1 MIEMLGENGALVAI
15 GFLSGI
21 VLGVAARWGR
31 FCTLGALEDWHYGGS
46 SVRFRMWGVAL
57 GAAIISV
64 FALALAG
71 WLDLGG
77 TLYLSQSPGVVAAG
91 LGGLLFGVGMALAG
105 NCGFGALARL
115 GGGELRSLVIV
126 MVMGVAALAT
136 ASGPLAELRVA
147 LVPPMPATPGEVGMA
162 HLLSATFGIGAEA
175 LGIGIGVAIL
185 GLGFLGHWDRDLLW
199 GVPVG
204 LAIAAGYA
212 GTSHVATHGFEPV
225 TVMSHTFSLPLG
237 ETLLFLMLS
246 SGLAAGFG
254 VGSVAGVIVGAF
266 AGSKLRGAFRWQACD
281 DHRELRRQIGGAVM
295 MGIGAV
301 MALGCSV
308 GQGLSAFAVL
318 SYTAPITLAATWLGA
333 FLGLRYLIE
342 GQLIGRSI

>member
-147 LVPPMPATPGEVGMA
+147 LVPPMPATPCTIDVKISGTMIMRSSRRKT
-162 HLLSATFGIGAEA
+162 SARPSTQPTCPKSSAKATPRHI
-175 LGIGIGVAIL
+175 AI
-185 GLGFLGHWDRDLLW
+185 R
-199 GVPVG
+199 
-204 LAIAAGYA
+204 
-212 GTSHVATHGFEPV
+212 TC
-225 TVMSHTFSLPLG
+225 
-237 ETLLFLMLS
+237 
-246 SGLAAGFG
+246 
-254 VGSVAGVIVGAF
+254 
-266 AGSKLRGAFRWQACD
+266 Q
-281 DHRELRRQIGGAVM
+281 
-295 MGIGAV
+295 
-301 MALGCSV
+301 
-308 GQGLSAFAVL
+308 
-318 SYTAPITLAATWLGA
+318 
-333 FLGLRYLIE
+333 
-342 GQLIGRSI
+342 